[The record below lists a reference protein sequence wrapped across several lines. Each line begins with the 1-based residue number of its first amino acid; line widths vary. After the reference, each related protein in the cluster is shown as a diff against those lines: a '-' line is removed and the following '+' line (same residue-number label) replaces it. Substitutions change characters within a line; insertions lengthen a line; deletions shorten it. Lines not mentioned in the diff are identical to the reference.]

1 MTMRFSEVG
10 VTREDQIH
18 PVLFAKRQEFLL
30 LFKRWIGQ
38 DESVCSDV
46 LTGEEN
52 PFPAAGED
60 HVGVGHEHQGH
71 HHIPAQVPHQSE
83 DLVCGDDAFQRPEA
97 GPLDHRHFGGG
108 IGEEDPLFHQI
119 GAVVHGGPDCSGLQ
133 IRIAAGDQWD
143 KRLPVNKS
151 ICDLFGVH
159 RGSISPKR

>member
-30 LFKRWIGQ
+30 PFKRWIGQ

-60 HVGVGHEHQGH
+60 HVGVGHEHQRH

-108 IGEEDPLFHQI
+108 IGEEAHSSTRSAPLSTAARTA
-119 GAVVHGGPDCSGLQ
+119 AVS
-133 IRIAAGDQWD
+133 R
-143 KRLPVNKS
+143 
-151 ICDLFGVH
+151 FG
-159 RGSISPKR
+159 SPQAINGINAFL